1 MSTKSLYDFLLNRF
15 NTQDL
20 ARFIYFRYPELS
32 RELPSNVPQSEYTMA
47 LINQM
52 TMRGML
58 DDEFFAALKHERPNL
73 VSVIDSLRQ
82 QFAQSSG
89 PSQTAASPTQT
100 STTSTPTAVLV
111 FLGANPRDTSKLA
124 LDKERYRVEQ
134 ALGRAALGRQ
144 AQVQAFT
151 GASIEALRDIVRSYK
166 PAVLHFSGH
175 GNANGELLLEGA
187 GGAAEPLNGEALGA
201 WLETRRER
209 PRLLVLNACH
219 GARNALPLARAID
232 VVIGMS
238 SAVTDDAAVTF
249 SREFYS
255 ELGAGETIDQAF
267 HSARAAVGAS
277 HPGEEFLLQM
287 NTRPGV
293 RADQI
298 KILG

>member
-1 MSTKSLYDFLLNRF
+1 MSTKPLYDFLLARF
-15 NTQDL
+15 TTQDL

-32 RELPSNVPQSEYTMA
+32 RNLPTNAPQAEYTLA
-47 LINQM
+47 LIEQLSRQGLLN
-52 TMRGML
+52 
-58 DDEFFAALKHERPNL
+58 DEFFSALKEERHNF
-73 VSVIDSLRQ
+73 VGVIESLRQ
-82 QFAQSSG
+82 QLAQPG
-89 PSQTAASPTQT
+89 NAGAPAQPSAATQ
-100 STTSTPTAVLV
+100 SVVLV
-111 FLGANPRDTSKLA
+111 FLGANPRDTTPLS

-134 ALGRAALGRQ
+134 VLGRANHGRQ
-144 AQVQAFT
+144 AQVQAFA

-175 GNANGELLLEGA
+175 GNADGELLLEGA
-187 GGAAEPLNGEALGA
+187 GGATEPLNGEALGA

-232 VVIGMS
+232 VVIGMTS
-238 SAVTDDAAVTF
+238 DVTDDAAMTF

-255 ELGAGETIDQAF
+255 ELGAGETVDQAF
-267 HSARAAVGAS
+267 HSARAAVGTS